1 MLPFHTKKT
10 IKNLKDVPFSLFTY
24 SIIIMLFIFYLIFN
38 YHFRNSEYPMG
49 YTISG
54 FRCIVSQE
62 KPIQITNENI
72 IKIHNVDSNVT
83 YVISKEGVEIIE
95 N

>member
-1 MLPFHTKKT
+1 MLPFHVKKT

-38 YHFRNSEYPMG
+38 CHFRNSKYPMG
-49 YTISG
+49 YTTSG

-95 N
+95 D